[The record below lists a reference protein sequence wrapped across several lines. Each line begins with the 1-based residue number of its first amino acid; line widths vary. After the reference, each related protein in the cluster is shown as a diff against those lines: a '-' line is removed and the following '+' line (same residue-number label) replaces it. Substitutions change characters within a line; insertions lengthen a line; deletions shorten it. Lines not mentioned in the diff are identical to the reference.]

1 MYVWFG
7 LVWFGLVWFGLVWYG
22 MLRTYTHTEYAHR
35 YGWAITITKELH
47 MIDSNRSELYHL
59 APPRL
64 SQEIAGGGL
73 QYPWLSCT
81 RPRPS
86 YFVPGPRVEGRGPEL
101 GLKMIG
107 NGGLT
112 PQIWMNFMGKVLINH
127 EILGHRFL
135 RQTQMLLRQTQWQM
149 TLEHNFGPSL
159 ILQHHH
165 TIWCANHNLPGSCWY
180 LKPTAPG
187 LSCFCRACLQMPSWC
202 RQRNDIQVPHSQL
215 QKSIWNYCCHLLSRQ
230 CQLTII
236 ICRCDSGRSADHVT
250 FPLQFQFIPEI
261 CGFL

>member
-1 MYVWFG
+1 MLCIYVMYVCMVWFG
-7 LVWFGLVWFGLVWYG
+7 LVWLGLVWYG
-22 MLRTYTHTEYAHR
+22 MVCYVRTHTHTEYAHR

-86 YFVPGPRVEGRGPEL
+86 YFVAGPRVEGRGPEL

-127 EILGHRFL
+127 EILGPIF
-135 RQTQMLLRQTQWQM
+135 RQTRLVTEFDVVCSLDGTPPRALDSCGISRASQTWLERKQTTEGSPHMGIALFCFKCLL
-149 TLEHNFGPSL
+149 E
-159 ILQHHH
+159 
-165 TIWCANHNLPGSCWY
+165 
-180 LKPTAPG
+180 
-187 LSCFCRACLQMPSWC
+187 
-202 RQRNDIQVPHSQL
+202 
-215 QKSIWNYCCHLLSRQ
+215 
-230 CQLTII
+230 
-236 ICRCDSGRSADHVT
+236 
-250 FPLQFQFIPEI
+250 
-261 CGFL
+261 